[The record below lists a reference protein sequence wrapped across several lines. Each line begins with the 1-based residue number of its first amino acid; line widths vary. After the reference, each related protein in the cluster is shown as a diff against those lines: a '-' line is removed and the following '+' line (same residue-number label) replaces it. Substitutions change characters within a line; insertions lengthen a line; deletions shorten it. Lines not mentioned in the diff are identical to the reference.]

1 METTRHEPGGGNV
14 GAATPRA
21 GGAGR
26 GQRVTPAAGRE
37 LLAALVNRE
46 HLETAVPEAIESVG
60 LDPLIMVGSFP
71 GDLLRAL
78 MEVPDE
84 FWSRDPKLYQQYR
97 AAVRAGAQARLQLP
111 AESRLAFWSPLEL

>member
-1 METTRHEPGGGNV
+1 METTRHEPGSGNV
-14 GAATPRA
+14 AAAMSRIGETV
-21 GGAGR
+21 R
-26 GQRVTPAAGRE
+26 GQRVTSAGRE

-46 HLETAVPEAIESVG
+46 DLETAIPEAIEFVG
-60 LDPLIMVGSFP
+60 HDPLIMVGSFP

-84 FWSRDPKLYQQYR
+84 FWSRHPTLYQQYR

>member
-1 METTRHEPGGGNV
+1 METTRHEPGCGNV
-14 GAATPRA
+14 RAATPRI
-21 GGAGR
+21 GEAGR

-84 FWSRDPKLYQQYR
+84 FWSRYPKLYQQYR

>member
-14 GAATPRA
+14 AAA
-21 GGAGR
+21 MSCIGEAGR
-26 GQRVTPAAGRE
+26 GLPVTPAAGRP

-46 HLETAVPEAIESVG
+46 HLEAAVREAIELVG
-60 LDPLIMVGSFP
+60 HDPLIMVASFP

-84 FWSRDPKLYQQYR
+84 FWSRHPELYQQYR

-111 AESRLAFWSPLEL
+111 AESRLAFWSPIEL